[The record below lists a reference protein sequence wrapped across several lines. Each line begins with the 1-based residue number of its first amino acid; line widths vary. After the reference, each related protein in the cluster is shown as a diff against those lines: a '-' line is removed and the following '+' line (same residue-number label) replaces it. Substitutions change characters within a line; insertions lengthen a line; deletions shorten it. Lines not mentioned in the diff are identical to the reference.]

1 MARRTPE
8 EAEQTKQALLNI
20 ALQQYAT
27 VGIYGTSLKA
37 IAAEAGVT
45 HGALYWHF
53 ASRDD
58 LIVALCESQSL
69 PIERFYLDQLQAI
82 DQNALEALGKF
93 LVDSVLFISTD
104 QRAQQI
110 YRFFYSRRSELPQ
123 NEQLQ
128 ALLIDQWELW
138 EGYINKFL
146 KQARKQKLIPKKT
159 KNLPIASMLLSQV
172 FGLLEVTSYL
182 PQPVG
187 LKKLAELSVIST
199 LKGLETL
206 D

>member
-1 MARRTPE
+1 VARRTPE
-8 EAEQTKQALLNI
+8 EAEQTKQALLSI

-58 LIVALCESQSL
+58 LIVALCGSQSL

-93 LVDSVLFISTD
+93 LVDSVLFISND

-110 YRFFYSRRSELPQ
+110 YRLFYSRRSELPQ

-128 ALLIDQWELW
+128 ALLTDQWELW
-138 EGYINKFL
+138 EGYVNKFL

-159 KNLPIASMLLSQV
+159 KNLPIASMLLSHV

-187 LKKLAELSVIST
+187 LKKLAELSVSST

>member
-1 MARRTPE
+1 VARRTPE
-8 EAEQTKQALLNI
+8 EAEQTKQALLSI

-93 LVDSVLFISTD
+93 LVDSVLFISND

-110 YRFFYSRRSELPQ
+110 YRLFYSRRSELPQ

-128 ALLIDQWELW
+128 ALLTDQWELW
-138 EGYINKFL
+138 EGYVNKFL

-159 KNLPIASMLLSQV
+159 KNLPIASMLLSHV

-187 LKKLAELSVIST
+187 LKKLAELSVSST

>member
-8 EAEQTKQALLNI
+8 EAEQTKQALLSI

-93 LVDSVLFISTD
+93 LVDSVLFISND

-110 YRFFYSRRSELPQ
+110 YRLFYSRRSELPQ

-128 ALLIDQWELW
+128 ALLTDQWELW
-138 EGYINKFL
+138 EGYVNKFL

-159 KNLPIASMLLSQV
+159 KNLPIASMLLSHV

-187 LKKLAELSVIST
+187 LKKLAELSVSST

>member
-8 EAEQTKQALLNI
+8 EAEQTKQTLLSI

-37 IAAEAGVT
+37 IAAQAGVT

-110 YRFFYSRRSELPQ
+110 YRLFYSRRSELPQ

-128 ALLIDQWELW
+128 ALLTDQWELW
-138 EGYINKFL
+138 EGYVNKFL

-159 KNLPIASMLLSQV
+159 KNLPIASMLLSHV

-187 LKKLAELSVIST
+187 LKKLAELSVSST

>member
-8 EAEQTKQALLNI
+8 EAEQTKQALLSI

-37 IAAEAGVT
+37 IAAQAGVT

-110 YRFFYSRRSELPQ
+110 YRLFYSRRSELPQ

-128 ALLIDQWELW
+128 ALLTDQWELW
-138 EGYINKFL
+138 EGYVNKFL

-159 KNLPIASMLLSQV
+159 KNLPIASMLLSHV

-187 LKKLAELSVIST
+187 LKKLAELSVSST